1 MTTATSPGPTSGGT
15 RERPPPRKLP
25 APGPLALVNPLA
37 VAIKAGAATAL
48 ALGLSKL
55 LGNPD
60 LVSAA
65 FVAVLCTSPTVMMG
79 LRQAR
84 DQLAGGLLGA
94 VLGVGASLG
103 GAPAHLGVPVAVSLG
118 VGASF
123 GFGMPQGYT
132 AAAFSALFVQ
142 LVPMGDEGETLWVRV
157 VALTIAATSGFAVN
171 LLVSSHAYRFIFVRR
186 LRRVEAHADKLL
198 AEAPANGPRSVH
210 PAFALVGQ
218 LERELEQTSSELRWR
233 GNQRDL
239 EWIEKVAAR
248 VEAIHH
254 LLHLVWDLG
263 LLCDAHDVPEREVA
277 PLLDWARCGD
287 GPRPEVPAPLAPGAD
302 RIVDLWRQLREL
314 RVSFPAA

>member
-1 MTTATSPGPTSGGT
+1 MTAATPAPDACPPA
-15 RERPPPRKLP
+15 RPAPRKLP
-25 APGPLALVNPLA
+25 APGPFALFNPLP
-37 VAIKAGAATAL
+37 VAIKAGAASAL
-48 ALGLSKL
+48 ALGLSHL

-94 VLGVGASLG
+94 VLGVGARYLG
-103 GAPAHLGVPVAVSLG
+103 AGPGLGVPLAVGLS
-118 VGASF
+118 VGSSF
-123 GFGMPQGYT
+123 GLGIPQGYT

-142 LVPMGDEGETLWVRV
+142 LVPMGDEGTTLEIRLM
-157 VALTIAATSGFAVN
+157 ALAIAATSGFVVN
-171 LLVSSHAYRFIFVRR
+171 LVVSSHAYRFIFVRR

-198 AEAPANGPRSVH
+198 AEAPARGPRSVH
-210 PAFALVGQ
+210 PAFALVSS
-218 LERELEQTSSELRWR
+218 LEHELKQTITELRWR

-239 EWIEKVAAR
+239 TWIEAVAAR

-254 LLHLVWDLG
+254 LLHLVYDLG
-263 LLCDAHDVPEREVA
+263 LLCEEHGLPAAEVA

-287 GPRPEVPAPLAPGAD
+287 GPRPEVPAPLAAGAD
-302 RIVDLWRQLREL
+302 RIVELWRQLREL
-314 RVSFPAA
+314 RVRFPEA